1 MNDLKELMR
10 ELADADRSAKPS
22 AEIEAAL
29 RVQVWPHRRPW
40 VWAAAA
46 AVLVALGGA
55 WLFQAEEPPSDP
67 QQAAAAE
74 MRPTDFFVLDNG
86 RPLSEIQSGRL
97 MRVTLPASAPAR
109 FGLPPL
115 PPGSRIQA
123 DVFLS
128 DDGLAQA
135 VRFVY

>member
-1 MNDLKELMR
+1 MNDLKELLR
-10 ELADADRSAKPS
+10 ELAEADLDAKPS
-22 AEIEAAL
+22 PQVEATL
-29 RVQVWPHRRPW
+29 RTQVRPRRYPW
-40 VWAAAA
+40 GWAAAA
-46 AVLVALGGA
+46 VVLLLGGS
-55 WLFQAEEPPSDP
+55 WLFRAEAPPAEPR
-67 QQAAAAE
+67 QAAAPE
-74 MRPTDFFVLDNG
+74 PRPTDFFVLDNG
-86 RPLSEIQSGRL
+86 RPFSEIQSGRL

-115 PPGSRIQA
+115 PPGSSIQA